1 MAPQETRAP
10 AVAAPETKPNL
21 LDLAVDAT
29 LSREMNELRYTAE
42 VSKYMAGCG
51 FFGDTTISQSA
62 VKVMLGKELGISPV
76 VSMMS
81 ISIGKSG
88 RPSMSGA
95 LHAALLNRAGYTWK
109 FVAHTAKE
117 CTIVPYYGD
126 KPILDEAGKRCL
138 ISFTYDDAK
147 AALLTNPVGD
157 SKTPSM
163 YDKYGM
169 DMLFNRVIVR
179 FERRFAPGVTKGLVV
194 YTPDELEEIEDRDL
208 DSEIERKNAPGVEA
222 VKAAQEVAERKMAAL
237 KAEAETAQTE
247 LAESVPEPPAVDRT
261 NRDPGPPPIPARPP
275 EGPRATM
282 PDTRQRSLT
291 MPKRGV

>member
-1 MAPQETRAP
+1 MAPQQNETPAP
-10 AVAAPETKPNL
+10 AAAPETKPNL

-76 VSMMS
+76 VAMMS

-95 LHAALLNRAGYTWK
+95 LHGALLNRAGYTWK
-109 FVAHTAKE
+109 FVKHDRTE

-126 KPILDEAGKRCL
+126 KPILDEAGKRCV
-138 ISFTYDDAK
+138 ISFTYEDAK
-147 AALLTNPVGD
+147 TALLTNPVGD
-157 SKTPSM
+157 SKAPSM
-163 YDKYGM
+163 YDKYGP

-179 FERRFAPGVTKGLVV
+179 FERRFAPGVTKGMVI
-194 YTPDELEEIEDRDL
+194 YSPDELDEIEDRDL
-208 DSEIERKNAPGVEA
+208 DAEIERKNAPGVAE
-222 VKAAQEVAERKMAAL
+222 VRAAQEVADRKIAEMKAEVAQVEPDTVTLAAL
-237 KAEAETAQTE
+237 
-247 LAESVPEPPAVDRT
+247 VEPP
-261 NRDPGPPPIPARPP
+261 PPVPARPP
-275 EGPRATM
+275 DAPRLPM
-282 PDTRQRSLT
+282 PDTRAQRSLT
-291 MPKRGV
+291 MPRRGA